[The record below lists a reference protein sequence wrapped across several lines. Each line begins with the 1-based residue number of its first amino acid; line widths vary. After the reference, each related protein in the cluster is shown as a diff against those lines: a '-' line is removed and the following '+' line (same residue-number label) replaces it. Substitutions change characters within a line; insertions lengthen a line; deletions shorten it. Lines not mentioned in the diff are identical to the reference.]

1 VVSSQFAGLNSQA
14 QGGKSMGSV
23 INDIGGA
30 ISGGINAV
38 ENLASG
44 NIGGAVS
51 SGLGAVADGFL
62 AANPEIGMASSLLGP
77 LGGMLS
83 SLTGQAGGGIGGAN
97 QSPSLFG
104 NLSSILGGA
113 LSNPLGALGGL
124 SGGGSTSGAGGLPNV
139 GATQNSIQQQ
149 LGGLLNTQMQE
160 AQFQIQF
167 QELSSLIS
175 MLQQCGTSAAKAI
188 A

>member
-1 VVSSQFAGLNSQA
+1 M
-14 QGGKSMGSV
+14 GGV

-44 NIGGAVS
+44 NIGGAIS
-51 SGLGAVADGFL
+51 SGLGSVADGFL

-77 LGGMLS
+77 LSGMLS
-83 SLTGQAGGGIGGAN
+83 SLTGGQAGGIGGAN
-97 QSPSLFG
+97 QAPGLFS
-104 NLSSILGGA
+104 NISNILGGA

-124 SGGGSTSGAGGLPNV
+124 LGGGSTSGAGGLPNV
-139 GATQNSIQQQ
+139 GATQNSIEQQ
-149 LGGLLNTQMQE
+149 LEGELNQQMQM

-167 QELSSLIS
+167 QEISSLIQ
-175 MLQQCGTSAAKAI
+175 MLQQCGTTAAKAI
-188 A
+188 GQ